1 MDYGL
6 VSVIMPTYNCGRF
19 IRESIQSVLA
29 QTYSQWELVVVD
41 DCSTDDTESIVSSFA
56 DNRIRYYR
64 NEQNCGAAITRNR
77 ALREAQGRWIAFLD
91 SDDLWLPTKL
101 EKQIAFMQRHRYA
114 FSYHNYQEIDEQGQ
128 LLGKTVSG
136 PRHITRVC
144 MYAYCWPGCLT
155 VMYKRDTMPDLQ
167 IPNIRKNND
176 YAMWLLLSKYAD
188 CYLLQDTLAYYRRR
202 KGSISNQNY
211 FALIR
216 WHYLLFRSLGKSKTY
231 SCYNTCINLLC
242 GLYKKIRYISHL

>member
-29 QTYSQWELVVVD
+29 QTYSQWELVIVD

-77 ALREAQGRWIAFLD
+77 ALREAQGQWIAFLD

-114 FSYHNYQEIDEQGQ
+114 FSYHNYQEIDEQGR

-155 VMYKRDTMPDLQ
+155 VMYKRNIMPDLQ

-211 FALIR
+211 FTLIH